1 MSPGQEELFDV
12 RQRTLQP
19 SLHVEPNAQHWL
31 DWHWLLVLKEDV
43 VLDVV
48 FVAISLLFFALSV
61 GYVALC
67 DRLMNKR

>member
-1 MSPGQEELFDV
+1 
-12 RQRTLQP
+12 
-19 SLHVEPNAQHWL
+19 
-31 DWHWLLVLKEDV
+31 

-67 DRLMNKR
+67 DRLMK